1 MRTRDLVEQA
11 LALVRQNITEHVF
24 LEIQRNTDLFRSYVN
39 LVSGDDETQ
48 YGEINR
54 QIGLEVEFITGGTAA
69 SRTES
74 QISTLVQTFTCFNP
88 ESVHIG

>member
-1 MRTRDLVEQA
+1 MRTRDLVKQA

-24 LEIQRNTDLFRSYVN
+24 LEIQRNTDLFRNYVN

-54 QIGLEVEFITGGTAA
+54 QIGLEVESITGGTAT